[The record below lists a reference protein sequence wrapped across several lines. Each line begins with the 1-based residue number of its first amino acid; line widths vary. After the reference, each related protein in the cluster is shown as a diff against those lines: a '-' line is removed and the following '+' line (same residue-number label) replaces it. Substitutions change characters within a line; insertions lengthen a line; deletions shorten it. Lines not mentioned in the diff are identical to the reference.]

1 MASPLLHAATGA
13 ALARRVWDASAARVL
28 GLAAAACLPDLDLL
42 PGLLRGDPFRYHH
55 GLSHSLGA
63 GLIVAMALALVLVG
77 GVRDRARAAFAIG
90 GVYASHLALDLMSYD
105 AFPADGVGIPLFW
118 PLSEARVLAPV
129 HLFFF
134 GIAPDATGLTD
145 GILRVGNAW
154 AVAWEAGLVLLAA
167 VLLSLRARRPDRGS
181 GRRRRPALALTGG
194 LAAALLLLVSCPHLT
209 GNVLEDLEAAPPG
222 GSPTAGPE
230 STRSESAAGGWDD
243 LPAPAV
249 ADSSLATVPL
259 ADAARDW
266 IREQRALIREVAD
279 GLGVSPV
286 SLAGVVAAERTLLHD
301 PFDASVDAL
310 FRAYFATLSEEE
322 LRTWI
327 GFQEAAYQR
336 ELHSAGDPGLRVLKN
351 PYLWSV
357 GPSQVSF
364 RNALFYEPRLA
375 KLQRRP
381 ERSVREIVSA
391 LVGPRGSLEYA
402 AVILL
407 DAQEAYARYADLDV
421 RAQPGILATLYHLG
435 SPARRAI
442 RLGEENRR
450 RELEG
455 EPPIPPRMNFYGAFV
470 DRHAAELEA
479 LLQ

>member
-1 MASPLLHAATGA
+1 VASPFLHSMIGA
-13 ALARRVWDASAARVL
+13 ALARRAWGSGTARIL
-28 GLAAAACLPDLDLL
+28 GLAAVACLPDLDIL

-55 GLSHSLGA
+55 GISHSLGA
-63 GLIVAMALALVLVG
+63 ALIVAVALAAVVPVG
-77 GVRDRARAAFAIG
+77 ARDRARTALAVGAAYI
-90 GVYASHLALDLMSYD
+90 SHLVLDLASYD
-105 AFPADGVGIPLFW
+105 SFSRDGVGIPLLW
-118 PLSEARVLAPV
+118 PLDGGHILAPV

-134 GIAPDATGLTD
+134 GIGPDATGLAD
-145 GILRVGNAW
+145 GILRVGNLW
-154 AVAWEAGLVLLAA
+154 AVVWEAGLILLVGA
-167 VLLSLRARRPDRGS
+167 LLSLRLRRRGRS
-181 GRRRRPALALTGG
+181 AGGRRRPAVG
-194 LAAALLLLVSCPHLT
+194 LAGGFASVLLLVVSCPHLT

-222 GSPTAGPE
+222 GTSDGGG
-230 STRSESAAGGWDD
+230 AARGDAPPGVWDD
-243 LPAPAV
+243 LGASGA
-249 ADSSLATVPL
+249 ADSNLAAVPL

-266 IREQRALIREVAD
+266 IRAQRALIREVAD
-279 GLGVSPV
+279 ELGVSPV

-310 FRAYFATLSEEE
+310 FRAYFATLSESE

-327 GFQEAAYQR
+327 AMQEAAYQR
-336 ELHSAGDPGLRVLKN
+336 ELRSMGDPGLRALKN

-375 KLQRRP
+375 KVQGRP
-381 ERSVREIVSA
+381 ERSVREIVAA
-391 LVGPRGSLEYA
+391 LVVPRGSLEYA

-421 RAQPGILATLYHLG
+421 RSQPGILATLYHLG

-455 EPPIPPRMNFYGAFV
+455 QPLATPRMNFYGAFV
-470 DRHAAELEA
+470 DRHASEIEA
-479 LLQ
+479 LLR